1 MKILLEANIEQSKA
15 SDKITQL
22 PPQDVLYD
30 VTRMLEEAV
39 NLSPN
44 NPVVINEYCANMII
58 IGDSQKNMG
67 DLDQAFM
74 SYNEILKYKPKE
86 FWPIFHILDIC
97 IQKKEVN
104 NAAYVLDHGLEHYP
118 DSPLF
123 LAKKG
128 LFIAG
133 VLPNQF
139 EQAKKLFNQA
149 INELP
154 NYQPIKDDF
163 DVIKR

>member
-1 MKILLEANIEQSKA
+1 MNPLADQHLYLADQSEDQRA
-15 SDKITQL
+15 SDY
-22 PPQDVLYD
+22 PYAAP
-30 VTRMLEEAV
+30 E
-39 NLSPN
+39 
-44 NPVVINEYCANMII
+44 C
-58 IGDSQKNMG
+58 
-67 DLDQAFM
+67 
-74 SYNEILKYKPKE
+74 
-86 FWPIFHILDIC
+86 
-97 IQKKEVN
+97 
-104 NAAYVLDHGLEHYP
+104 AYVLDHGLEHYP